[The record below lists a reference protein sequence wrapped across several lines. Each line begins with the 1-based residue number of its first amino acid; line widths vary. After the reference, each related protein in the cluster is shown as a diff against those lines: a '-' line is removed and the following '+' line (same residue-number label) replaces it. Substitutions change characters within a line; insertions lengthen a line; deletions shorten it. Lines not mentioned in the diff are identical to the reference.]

1 MFGEC
6 HAHIFMNG
14 YDYAKAVEDHE
25 DGVCRELVRAAF
37 LEYQKHGVTF
47 LRDGGDRLG
56 VSEWAKTAAPEYG
69 ITYRTPLFAI
79 HRNHRY
85 GGIVGRGFDT
95 WKEYEALVEE
105 VRRQGGDFI
114 KVMFSGI
121 MDFEKPGVITGTPL
135 GEAEIKEMIRIAHE
149 SGFAVMAHVNGAR
162 QVEAA
167 ARWGVD
173 SVEHGAYQDADS
185 IQAMAE
191 AGTVWVPTV
200 VTIKNLL
207 GSGRYPEEAVRR
219 IYRIHADNIR
229 RAYRAGVTMALGSD
243 AGAYRVFHGQGI
255 VDEYRAFQE
264 ILADVPDLD
273 AFLERG
279 EKRIREVF

>member
-105 VRRQGGDFI
+105 V
-114 KVMFSGI
+114 
-121 MDFEKPGVITGTPL
+121 P
-135 GEAEIKEMIRIAHE
+135 E
-149 SGFAVMAHVNGAR
+149 S
-162 QVEAA
+162 
-167 ARWGVD
+167 W
-173 SVEHGAYQDADS
+173 
-185 IQAMAE
+185 
-191 AGTVWVPTV
+191 
-200 VTIKNLL
+200 
-207 GSGRYPEEAVRR
+207 
-219 IYRIHADNIR
+219 
-229 RAYRAGVTMALGSD
+229 
-243 AGAYRVFHGQGI
+243 
-255 VDEYRAFQE
+255 
-264 ILADVPDLD
+264 ILRSPA
-273 AFLERG
+273 
-279 EKRIREVF
+279 